1 MAKTAHRVLLPAN
14 MPAPAP
20 LPAAAVA
27 TRLCGRSMG
36 TSWSVNLL
44 HPPQLSAAVLQAGI
58 EQQLDLVVAQMSHW
72 EADSA
77 LSRFNRAAAGSWHR
91 LAPEFFK
98 VLDYAL
104 YIAQQSRG
112 AYDPAIGHLV
122 NVWGFGP
129 HRAAQA
135 ICPVMPIAAALQQ
148 ARLAGGW
155 QQLRLERAT
164 RRVRQPGGLALD
176 LSSIAKG
183 FSVDLVAT
191 YLADCGVTSYLVE
204 VGGELRGLGCKADL
218 NPWWVELEH
227 PRSAHYQGG
236 KTIVA
241 LHGLAVATSGDYRR
255 YFEQDGQRYAHT
267 IDPRNGYPLQHNL
280 ASVTVLHAEC
290 MVADALATAI
300 LVMGLEAGLAYAEQL
315 HLPCLLMSRDKSD
328 DAVHGDSGNINKNM
342 NEHISEH
349 MSSAL
354 RAMLE

>member
-1 MAKTAHRVLLPAN
+1 MAKTAHRVLIPAN

-20 LPAAAVA
+20 LPAAAVS
-27 TRLCGRSMG
+27 TRLCGHSMG
-36 TSWSVNLL
+36 TSWSVHLL

-77 LSRFNRAAAGSWHR
+77 LSRFNRAAAGSWHS

-104 YIAQQSRG
+104 YVAQQSRG

-129 HRAAQA
+129 HQAAQA
-135 ICPVMPIAAALQQ
+135 ICPAMPDPATLQQ

-218 NPWWVELEH
+218 RPWWVELEH
-227 PRSAHYQGG
+227 PHSARHLGD

-255 YFEQDGQRYAHT
+255 YFVQDGQRYAHT
-267 IDPRNGYPLQHNL
+267 IDPRSGYPLQHNL

-315 HLPCLLMSRDKSD
+315 HLPCLLLSRDKSD
-328 DAVHGDSGNINKNM
+328 ETAQGDSDNQ
-342 NEHISEH
+342 NEPMSEH
-349 MSSAL
+349 LSSAL